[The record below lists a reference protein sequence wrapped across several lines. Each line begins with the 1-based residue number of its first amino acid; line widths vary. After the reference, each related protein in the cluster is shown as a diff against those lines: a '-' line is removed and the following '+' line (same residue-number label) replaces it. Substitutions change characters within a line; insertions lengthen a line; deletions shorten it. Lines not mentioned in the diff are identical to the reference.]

1 MSGFDL
7 VVIGDC
13 NADLVVQGDEV
24 VPQFGQ
30 AERLVDEMKLTI
42 GGSGG
47 ICAAGAARLGLRVAM
62 AGLLGDDMLGRFMR
76 ESLTARGV
84 DVSGV
89 RTDPHLPTGLSIH
102 LVDGDD
108 RAILTH
114 AGTVSDLRPEMVDEA
129 VLRSARH
136 VHISSYFLQSG
147 LWDGLPA
154 LLRQARAAG
163 ATVSLDPNWDPSGG
177 WDAGLPGIYGLIDF
191 LVPNGEEAAAL
202 ARGRTIAASRAGDC
216 EPGNGDRGA
225 SPANSAG
232 NAPRSWNET
241 AGGGADG
248 ADGDRAA
255 PVAAARMLAAAGPVV
270 VVKIGAE
277 GALAAAP
284 NGQLAQVPAVPGV
297 HPVDSVGAGDSF
309 DAGFLAAT
317 LWGWDTRAALA
328 LGAACGAL
336 STRATGGTDA
346 QPTRDQAIGV
356 AQRLL
361 ENPRSV
367 QR

>member
-1 MSGFDL
+1 MGGFDL

-84 DVSGV
+84 DVSAV
-89 RTDPHLPTGLSIH
+89 RTGPHLPTGLSIH

-114 AGTVSDLRPEMVDEA
+114 PGTVSDLRPEMIDEA

-154 LLRQARAAG
+154 LLRQARTAG

-191 LVPNGEEAAAL
+191 LLPNGEEAAAL
-202 ARGRTIAASRAGDC
+202 ARGRTIAASRAGDR
-216 EPGNGDRGA
+216 E
-225 SPANSAG
+225 PANHEMAG
-232 NAPRSWNET
+232 E
-241 AGGGADG
+241 G

-277 GALAAAP
+277 GALAAALD
-284 NGQLAQVPAVPGV
+284 GQLAQVPAVPGV
-297 HPVDSVGAGDSF
+297 HTVDSVGAGDSF

-346 QPTRDQAIGV
+346 QPARDEAIGM
-356 AQRLL
+356 ARRLL
-361 ENPRSV
+361 ENTRSR